1 MDKVTAL
8 VLGVV
13 AAILVGGFVA
23 ITLTHNATQDY
34 MILLSGPAISGIVG
48 ALLLKRTAAVQA
60 DVTKVKVATNGMLT
74 ARLTDIQDT
83 LAAASTERQDIAAA
97 APEVQAAHDN
107 GNGLH
112 PNERPAQ

>member
-8 VLGVV
+8 ALTVVV
-13 AAILVGGFVA
+13 AVLVGGFVA

-34 MILLSGPAISGIVG
+34 LILLAGPAVSGVLG
-48 ALLLKRTAAVQA
+48 ALILKKGATVAA
-60 DVTKVKVATNGMLT
+60 DVKAVKVATNGMLT

-97 APEVQAAHDN
+97 APQVQEDHQN
-107 GNGLH
+107 GNG
-112 PNERPAQ
+112 PEPSPKVG